1 MSIDLEV
8 EVSGLN
14 NADSQSLEVGEY
26 GAEVAKEYADKA
38 FEYAESAKDS
48 KNLAE
53 SWAESTSA
61 PTGEG
66 TRSAKSWSDISRQWA
81 ESGAEPDG
89 VVGAKSS
96 KTWSNLSKDYANAA
110 SESVIAAKNS
120 ASASAASAKASSDSA
135 KAAALSETNAAS
147 SAVSAKQSADTA
159 ATALTKL
166 ENVDLPLKADVAS
179 PTFTGT
185 PKVPTAAVGN
195 NSQLIANTAFV
206 QAAVAALVASAPGTL
221 DTLKELAAALGN
233 DPNFATTI
241 TNLIADKLDKTA
253 NAVSATKAAQDG
265 NGNNIVNTYATK
277 NEVNGGITN
286 LAKVASTGSY
296 NDLLNRPTI
305 PSKTSQLTNDSNYVA
320 KDAGGNVTIAGTL
333 TAAKVV
339 NAYYNDYAEFFP
351 RGEASEPGDI
361 IALADTEKE
370 SYVKATKGSVMVV
383 GIHSDE
389 YAQIIGGETDE
400 NGNVDIEMVLQ
411 KYIPVALA
419 GSSKSQAQGGEN
431 AAQTKKEQRRNTW
444 TNEDGSIRPISK
456 WSGVSF
462 TDQQKA
468 DYVAGKAVKLENV
481 TDKQGFHATMYIK
494 FNPEKGRPYR
504 YDTNPDNA
512 QQVAPSNESRTQV
525 AVNNDGKTN
534 EATKNLREPLQKGQT
549 NPKDARQQQQQEK
562 PQKKTG
568 KGMKM

>member
-370 SYVKATKGSVMVV
+370 SYVKATEGSVMAV

-419 GSSKSQAQGGEN
+419 GRVHVKYYGMAKAGMKVVPSEIPGVGRAFADGD
-431 AAQTKKEQRRNTW
+431 KE
-444 TNEDGSIRPISK
+444 
-456 WSGVSF
+456 
-462 TDQQKA
+462 
-468 DYVAGKAVKLENV
+468 ENV
-481 TDKQGFHATMYIK
+481 V
-494 FNPEKGRPYR
+494 GRIVEGDSFQNVR
-504 YDTNPDNA
+504 K
-512 QQVAPSNESRTQV
+512 VKVMVR
-525 AVNNDGKTN
+525 
-534 EATKNLREPLQKGQT
+534 
-549 NPKDARQQQQQEK
+549 RQ
-562 PQKKTG
+562 
-568 KGMKM
+568 